1 MLRREMAKPK
11 LKTVMLRKMILYRGM
26 SKLKHSMLYKGMLKP
41 KQAAVYRAIWALP
54 GIRQHSMAQYSFPR
68 HR

>member
-11 LKTVMLRKMILYRGM
+11 LKTVMPRKMILYRGM
-26 SKLKHSMLYKGMLKP
+26 SKLKHSMLYEGMLKP
-41 KQAAVYRAIWALP
+41 EQAAVYRAIWALS
-54 GIRQHSMAQYSFPR
+54 GIRQDSMAQYNFLR